1 MAGSKVNPDIVKNV
15 QKWVEGG
22 AKDKIIANAFNFSVA
37 TVQNIKRTGFD
48 YKMYRKLVNKQ
59 LTNWSSKYGSVKSN
73 EASKIANI
81 NSVKAYLDSI
91 VQRLDELTERFD
103 TIFPKVKQ
111 RGNKAN
117 ERSNSGI

>member
-1 MAGSKVNPDIVKNV
+1 MAGRKVNADVIVNV
-15 QKWVEGG
+15 KKWVEGG

-48 YKMYRKLVNKQ
+48 YKMYRKLVNRQ

-73 EASKIANI
+73 EASKVSAIT
-81 NSVKAYLDSI
+81 YLDAI
-91 VQRLDELTERFD
+91 VKKLDELTERFD

-111 RGNKAN
+111 RGKKTN
-117 ERSNSGI
+117 ERNNSNI

>member
-22 AKDKIIANAFNFSVA
+22 AKDKMIANAFNFSVA

>member
-22 AKDKIIANAFNFSVA
+22 AKDKMIANAFNFSVA

-48 YKMYRKLVNKQ
+48 YKMYRKLVNRQ
-59 LTNWSSKYGSVKSN
+59 LTNWSSKYGSVKSS
-73 EASKIANI
+73 EASKVSAIT
-81 NSVKAYLDSI
+81 YLDAI
-91 VQRLDELTERFD
+91 VKKLDELTERFD

-117 ERSNSGI
+117 ERSNSSI

>member
-22 AKDKIIANAFNFSVA
+22 AKDKIIASAFNFSVA

-73 EASKIANI
+73 EASKVSAIT
-81 NSVKAYLDSI
+81 YLDAI
-91 VQRLDELTERFD
+91 VKKLDELTERFD

>member
-1 MAGSKVNPDIVKNV
+1 MAGRKVNADVIVNV
-15 QKWVEGG
+15 RKWVEGG

-111 RGNKAN
+111 RGKKTN
-117 ERSNSGI
+117 ERNNSNI

>member
-22 AKDKIIANAFNFSVA
+22 AKDKMIANAFNFSVA

-91 VQRLDELTERFD
+91 VQRLDELIERFD